1 MKLKAYSFTIISVIL
16 ISNISIAQN
25 RVFGVINIEEEGFSK
40 DDVFIY
46 DDNNKFLTTTNK
58 EGFYEFITE
67 KNKMNIIF
75 LLVGSQ
81 YIEREIEISAETEL
95 NINFQKQSKIL
106 SEVIIKGQKIKE
118 FQLKRLKDVE
128 GTAIYAGKKSE
139 VILVDQSMANLAS
152 NNARQIYNQISGLN
166 IYQNDDAGIQLH
178 IGGRGL
184 DPNRTS
190 NFNTRQNE
198 YDISAD
204 VLGYPESYYTPPS
217 EAIKEIQIVRGAA
230 SLQYGTQFG
239 GLINFIMKEPSNK
252 KIELITRNTVGS
264 NKLYTNFTS
273 LGGKAKKLSYYSY
286 YNYKIGEGFREN
298 SDYISNNFYIHLGY
312 DISKKTILTGEVSYL
327 KYLAHQAGGL
337 SDNMFRINPLQSNRS
352 RNWFGLDWLLFNLK
366 IKHKLNDKSN
376 LSLSFFG
383 LDAERN
389 SIGFRTNR
397 VDQIDPYTERDLIK
411 GNFNNHGIEIKFLNN
426 YNFLNKKN
434 VFVIGGR
441 YYRSKSTSKQGPGSD
456 LEDADFNFYL
466 NKFPNYTNQSDYVY
480 PNKNFAFFGENII
493 YISEK
498 FSLTPGVRY
507 ENILTKSIG
516 SFKQIN
522 LDAAGNVIYN
532 NTNYENKE
540 SKRSFILLGL
550 GLSLKTLK
558 SLEIYSNISQNYRSV
573 TFADISIVNPAFAI
587 NPEISDERGFTLDL
601 GLRGDIKDLIS
612 LDFTLFNLLYKDRIG
627 FTQKEFK
634 DGSVKSERGNIGD
647 AIIYGLESNI
657 DFDLNNL
664 LIKNDN
670 MSLNYFINTA
680 LIDSEYTRSDENGVV
695 GKKVEFVPNIN
706 LKTGIKYGFE
716 NFIFN
721 VQYSYISNQYT
732 DSSNA
737 EEGNISG
744 IIGEIPA
751 YSLFDFSFSYLYK
764 NLRVETGVNNMA
776 NTLYFTRRAT
786 GYPGPGIIPSPPRNT
801 YLTLQIKI

>member
-95 NINFQKQSKIL
+95 NINFQKQSKLL

-273 LGGKAKKLSYYSY
+273 LSGKAKKLSYYSY

-411 GNFNNHGIEIKFLNN
+411 GNFNNHGIEIKLLNN

-627 FTQKEFK
+627 FNQKEFK

-744 IIGEIPA
+744 IIGKIPA

-764 NLRVETGVNNMA
+764 NLRLETGVNNMA

>member
-1 MKLKAYSFTIISVIL
+1 MKSKAFSFIVIL
-16 ISNISIAQN
+16 VMLITNISTAQN

-46 DDNNKFLTTTNK
+46 DDNNKFLTTSNK
-58 EGFYEFITE
+58 DGFYEFTTE
-67 KNKMNIIF
+67 KNRMNIIF

-81 YIEREIEISAETEL
+81 YIQKEIEISGETEL
-95 NINFQKQSKIL
+95 NISFPKQTQIL
-106 SEVIIKGQKIKE
+106 SEVVIKGQKIKE

-273 LGGKAKKLSYYSY
+273 LGGRAKKLSYYSY
-286 YNYKIGEGFREN
+286 YNYKIGDGFREN

-312 DISKKTILTGEVSYL
+312 NISKKTKLTGEISYL

-337 SDNMFRINPLQSNRS
+337 SDRMFNLNPLQSNRS
-352 RNWFGLDWLLFNLK
+352 RNWFGLDWFLFNMKL
-366 IKHKLNDKSN
+366 KHKFNDKSN

-397 VDQIDPYTERDLIK
+397 VDQIDPFTERDLIK

-426 YNFLNKKN
+426 YRVLNKKN
-434 VFVIGGR
+434 VFVVGGK
-441 YYRSKSTSKQGPGSD
+441 YYRSKSTSQQGPGSEK
-456 LEDADFNFYL
+456 EDADFNFYL
-466 NKFPNYTNQSDYVY
+466 DKFPNYTNQSDYVY

-493 YISEK
+493 YLSEK
-498 FSLTPGVRY
+498 LSFTPGFRY
-507 ENILTKSIG
+507 ENILTKSRG

-522 LDAAGNVIYN
+522 LDGAGNVIYN
-532 NTNYENKE
+532 NTSYERKD
-540 SKRSFILLGL
+540 SKRSFFLLGL
-550 GLSLKTLK
+550 GLSLKALN

-587 NPEISDERGFTLDL
+587 NPDISDERGLTLDL
-601 GLRGDIKDLIS
+601 GLRGDIKDLVS
-612 LDFTLFNLLYKDRIG
+612 LDFTFFNLLYRDRIG
-627 FTQKEFK
+627 FSQKEFK

-657 DFDLNNL
+657 DFDVNNL

-680 LIDSEYTRSDENGVV
+680 LIDSEYTRSDENGVI

-721 VQYSYISNQYT
+721 IQYSYISNQYT

-737 EEGNISG
+737 KEGNLSG

-764 NLRVETGVNNMA
+764 NLRLETGINNLT
-776 NTLYFTRRAT
+776 NTFYFTRRAT

>member
-1 MKLKAYSFTIISVIL
+1 MKSKAFSFIVIL
-16 ISNISIAQN
+16 VMLITNISTAQN

-46 DDNNKFLTTTNK
+46 DDNNKFLTTSNK
-58 EGFYEFITE
+58 DGFYEFITE
-67 KNKMNIIF
+67 KNRMNIIF

-81 YIEREIEISAETEL
+81 YIQKEIEISGETEL
-95 NINFQKQSKIL
+95 NISFPKQTQIL
-106 SEVIIKGQKIKE
+106 SEVVIKGQKIKE

-273 LGGKAKKLSYYSY
+273 LGGRAKKLSYYSY
-286 YNYKIGEGFREN
+286 YNYKIGDGFREN

-312 DISKKTILTGEVSYL
+312 NISKKTKLTGEISYL

-337 SDNMFRINPLQSNRS
+337 SDRMFNLNPLQSNRS
-352 RNWFGLDWLLFNLK
+352 RNWFGLDWFLFNMK
-366 IKHKLNDKSN
+366 IKHKFNDKSN

-397 VDQIDPYTERDLIK
+397 VDQIDPFTERDLIK

-426 YNFLNKKN
+426 YRVLNKKN
-434 VFVIGGR
+434 VFVVGGK
-441 YYRSKSTSKQGPGSD
+441 YYRSKSTSQQGPGSEK
-456 LEDADFNFYL
+456 EDADFNFYL
-466 NKFPNYTNQSDYVY
+466 DKFPNYTNQSDYVY

-493 YISEK
+493 YLSEK
-498 FSLTPGVRY
+498 LSFTPGFRY
-507 ENILTKSIG
+507 ENILTKSRG

-522 LDAAGNVIYN
+522 LDGAGNVIYN
-532 NTNYENKE
+532 NTSYERKD
-540 SKRSFILLGL
+540 SKRSFFLLGL
-550 GLSLKTLK
+550 GLSLKALN

-587 NPEISDERGFTLDL
+587 SPDISDERGLTLDL
-601 GLRGDIKDLIS
+601 GLRGDIKDLVS
-612 LDFTLFNLLYKDRIG
+612 LDFTFFNLLYRDRIG
-627 FTQKEFK
+627 FSQKEFK

-657 DFDLNNL
+657 DFDVNNL

-680 LIDSEYTRSDENGVV
+680 LIDSEYTRSDENGVI
-695 GKKVEFVPNIN
+695 GKNVEFVPNIN

-721 VQYSYISNQYT
+721 IQYSYISNQYT

-737 EEGNISG
+737 KEGNLSG

-764 NLRVETGVNNMA
+764 NLRLETGINNLT
-776 NTLYFTRRAT
+776 NTFYFTRRAT

>member
-106 SEVIIKGQKIKE
+106 SEIIIKGQKIKE

-647 AIIYGLESNI
+647 AIIYGIESNI
-657 DFDLNNL
+657 DFDINNL

>member
-1 MKLKAYSFTIISVIL
+1 MKSKAFSFIVIL
-16 ISNISIAQN
+16 VMLITNISTAQN

-46 DDNNKFLTTTNK
+46 DDNNKFLTTSNK
-58 EGFYEFITE
+58 DGFYEFITE
-67 KNKMNIIF
+67 KNRMNIIF

-81 YIEREIEISAETEL
+81 YIQKEIEISGETEL
-95 NINFQKQSKIL
+95 NISFPKQTQIL
-106 SEVIIKGQKIKE
+106 SEVVIKGQKIKE

-273 LGGKAKKLSYYSY
+273 LGGRAKKLSYYSY
-286 YNYKIGEGFREN
+286 YNYKIGDGFREN

-312 DISKKTILTGEVSYL
+312 NISKKTKLTGEISYL

-337 SDNMFRINPLQSNRS
+337 SDRMFNLNPFQSNRS
-352 RNWFGLDWLLFNLK
+352 RNWFGLDWFLFNMKL
-366 IKHKLNDKSN
+366 KHKFNDKSN

-397 VDQIDPYTERDLIK
+397 VDQIDPFTERDLIK

-426 YNFLNKKN
+426 YRVLNKKN
-434 VFVIGGR
+434 VFVVGGK
-441 YYRSKSTSKQGPGSD
+441 YYRSKSTSQQGPGSEK
-456 LEDADFNFYL
+456 EDADFNFYL
-466 NKFPNYTNQSDYVY
+466 DKFPNYTNQSDYVY

-493 YISEK
+493 YLSEK
-498 FSLTPGVRY
+498 LSFTPGFRY
-507 ENILTKSIG
+507 ENILTKSRG

-522 LDAAGNVIYN
+522 LDGAGNVIYN
-532 NTNYENKE
+532 NTSYERKD
-540 SKRSFILLGL
+540 SKRSFFLLGL
-550 GLSLKTLK
+550 GLSLKTLN

-587 NPEISDERGFTLDL
+587 NPDISDERGLTLDL
-601 GLRGDIKDLIS
+601 GLRGDIKDLVS
-612 LDFTLFNLLYKDRIG
+612 LDFTFFNLLYRDRIG
-627 FTQKEFK
+627 FSQKEFK

-657 DFDLNNL
+657 DFDVNNL

-680 LIDSEYTRSDENGVV
+680 LIDSEYTRSDENGVI

-737 EEGNISG
+737 KEGNLSG

-764 NLRVETGVNNMA
+764 NLRLETGINNLT
-776 NTLYFTRRAT
+776 NTFYFTRRAT

>member
-106 SEVIIKGQKIKE
+106 SEIIIKGQKIKE

-273 LGGKAKKLSYYSY
+273 LSGKAKKLSYYSY

-411 GNFNNHGIEIKFLNN
+411 GNFNNHGIEIKLLNN

-627 FTQKEFK
+627 FNQKKFK

-764 NLRVETGVNNMA
+764 NLRLETGVNNMA

>member
-106 SEVIIKGQKIKE
+106 SEIIIKGQKIKE

-312 DISKKTILTGEVSYL
+312 EISKKTILTGEVSYL

-411 GNFNNHGIEIKFLNN
+411 GNFNNHGIEIKLLNN

-601 GLRGDIKDLIS
+601 GLRGDIKDLI
-612 LDFTLFNLLYKDRIG
+612 RC
-627 FTQKEFK
+627 
-634 DGSVKSERGNIGD
+634 V
-647 AIIYGLESNI
+647 
-657 DFDLNNL
+657 
-664 LIKNDN
+664 
-670 MSLNYFINTA
+670 
-680 LIDSEYTRSDENGVV
+680 
-695 GKKVEFVPNIN
+695 KKVYLGKVDIRNIEKRARHHIKKN
-706 LKTGIKYGFE
+706 YSFEALKSHYL
-716 NFIFN
+716 
-721 VQYSYISNQYT
+721 QY
-732 DSSNA
+732 
-737 EEGNISG
+737 
-744 IIGEIPA
+744 
-751 YSLFDFSFSYLYK
+751 YK
-764 NLRVETGVNNMA
+764 RQLN
-776 NTLYFTRRAT
+776 
-786 GYPGPGIIPSPPRNT
+786 
-801 YLTLQIKI
+801 

>member
-1 MKLKAYSFTIISVIL
+1 MKSKAFSFIVIL
-16 ISNISIAQN
+16 VMLITNISTAQN

-46 DDNNKFLTTTNK
+46 DDNNKFLTTSNK
-58 EGFYEFITE
+58 DGFYEFITE
-67 KNKMNIIF
+67 KNRMNIIF

-81 YIEREIEISAETEL
+81 YIQKEIEISGETEL
-95 NINFQKQSKIL
+95 NISFPKQTQIL
-106 SEVIIKGQKIKE
+106 SEVVIKGQKIKE

-273 LGGKAKKLSYYSY
+273 LGGRAKKLSYYSY
-286 YNYKIGEGFREN
+286 YNYKIGDGFREN

-312 DISKKTILTGEVSYL
+312 NISKKTKLTGEISYL

-337 SDNMFRINPLQSNRS
+337 SDRMFNLNPFQSNRS
-352 RNWFGLDWLLFNLK
+352 RNWFGLDWFLFNMKL
-366 IKHKLNDKSN
+366 KHKFNDKSN

-397 VDQIDPYTERDLIK
+397 VDQIDPFTERDLIK

-426 YNFLNKKN
+426 YRVLNKKN
-434 VFVIGGR
+434 VFVVGGK
-441 YYRSKSTSKQGPGSD
+441 YYRSKSTSQQGPGSEK
-456 LEDADFNFYL
+456 EDADFNFYL
-466 NKFPNYTNQSDYVY
+466 DKFPNYTNQSDYVY

-493 YISEK
+493 YLSEK
-498 FSLTPGVRY
+498 LSFTPGFRY
-507 ENILTKSIG
+507 ENILTKSRG

-522 LDAAGNVIYN
+522 LDGAGNVIYN
-532 NTNYENKE
+532 NTSYERKD
-540 SKRSFILLGL
+540 SKRSFFLLGL
-550 GLSLKTLK
+550 GLSLKTLN

-587 NPEISDERGFTLDL
+587 NPDISDERGLTLDL
-601 GLRGDIKDLIS
+601 GLRGDIKDLVS
-612 LDFTLFNLLYKDRIG
+612 LDFTFFNLLYRDRIG
-627 FTQKEFK
+627 FSQKEFK

-657 DFDLNNL
+657 DFDVNNL

-680 LIDSEYTRSDENGVV
+680 LIDSEYTRSDENGVI

-721 VQYSYISNQYT
+721 IQYSYISNQYT

-737 EEGNISG
+737 KEGNLSG

-764 NLRVETGVNNMA
+764 NLRLETGINNLT
-776 NTLYFTRRAT
+776 NTFYFTRRAT

>member
-1 MKLKAYSFTIISVIL
+1 MKLKAFSLIVIL
-16 ISNISIAQN
+16 VMLMANISTAQN

-46 DDNNKFLTTTNK
+46 DDNNKFLTTSNK
-58 EGFYEFITE
+58 DGFYEFTTE
-67 KNKMNIIF
+67 KNRMNIIF

-81 YIEREIEISAETEL
+81 YIQKEIEISGDTEL
-95 NINFQKQSKIL
+95 NISFLKQTQIL

-252 KIELITRNTVGS
+252 KIELITRNTIGS
-264 NKLYTNFTS
+264 NKLFTNFTS
-273 LGGKAKKLSYYSY
+273 LGGKVKKFSYYSY
-286 YNYKIGEGFREN
+286 YNYKIGDGFREN
-298 SDYISNNFYIHLGY
+298 SDYVSNNFYIHLGY
-312 DISKKTILTGEVSYL
+312 DLSKKTKLTGEISYL

-337 SDNMFRINPLQSNRS
+337 SDRMFNLNPLQSNRS
-352 RNWFGLDWLLFNLK
+352 RNWFSLDWLLFNFK
-366 IKHKLNDKSN
+366 FKHKFNDKSN

-389 SIGFRTNR
+389 TIGFRSNR
-397 VDQIDPYTERDLIK
+397 VDQIDPFTERDLIK

-426 YNFLNKKN
+426 YSFLNKKN
-434 VFVIGGR
+434 VFVIGGK
-441 YYRSKSTSKQGPGSD
+441 YYRSKSTSQQGPGSEK
-456 LEDADFNFYL
+456 EDADFNFYL

-493 YISEK
+493 YLSEK
-498 FSLTPGVRY
+498 LSFTPGFRY
-507 ENILTKSIG
+507 ENILTKSRG

-532 NTNYENKE
+532 NTNYERKD
-540 SKRSFILLGL
+540 SKRSFFLLGL
-550 GLSLKTLK
+550 GLSLKTLN

-587 NPEISDERGFTLDL
+587 NPDISDERGLTLDL
-601 GLRGDIKDLIS
+601 GLRGDIKDLVS
-612 LDFTLFNLLYKDRIG
+612 LDFTFFNLLYRDRIG
-627 FTQKEFK
+627 FSQKEFK

-657 DFDLNNL
+657 DFDVNNL

-680 LIDSEYTRSDENGVV
+680 LIDSEYTRSDENGVI

-706 LKTGIKYGFE
+706 FKTGIKYGFE

-721 VQYSYISNQYT
+721 IQYSYISNQYT

-737 EEGNISG
+737 KEGNLSG

-751 YSLFDFSFSYLYK
+751 YSLVDFSFSYLYK
-764 NLRVETGVNNMA
+764 NLRLETGINNVS
-776 NTLYFTRRAT
+776 NTFYFTRRAT

>member
-106 SEVIIKGQKIKE
+106 SEIIIKGQKIKE

-273 LGGKAKKLSYYSY
+273 LSGKAKKLSYYSY

-411 GNFNNHGIEIKFLNN
+411 GNFNNHGIEIKLLNN

-627 FTQKEFK
+627 FNQKEFK

-744 IIGEIPA
+744 IIGKIPA

-764 NLRVETGVNNMA
+764 NLRLETGVNNMA